1 LYKLLFFWGKWLN
14 PHVNQTQN
22 YHNYKPTFNQYCIQS
37 YVLYLQYIGQI
48 IWTYCLFIKYFSNL

>member
-37 YVLYLQYIGQI
+37 YVLYLHYIGQI
-48 IWTYCLFIKYFSNL
+48 I

>member
-48 IWTYCLFIKYFSNL
+48 FERIVCLLNILAT

>member
-1 LYKLLFFWGKWLN
+1 MAKSSCLSDII
-14 PHVNQTQN
+14 TQN

-48 IWTYCLFIKYFSNL
+48 IWTYCLFIKYFSNI